1 MLKYVFILVFG
12 FNLLPIAIAQTPS
25 YWQQDVDYEIH
36 VALDDVNHIVT
47 GDITI
52 KYTNNSP
59 DTLRQIWMHVWPN
72 AYMNTETALAK
83 EFAKTKTL

>member
-59 DTLRQIWMHVWPN
+59 DTLRQIWMRVAECIYEHRN
-72 AYMNTETALAK
+72 CFGKRICKNK
-83 EFAKTKTL
+83 